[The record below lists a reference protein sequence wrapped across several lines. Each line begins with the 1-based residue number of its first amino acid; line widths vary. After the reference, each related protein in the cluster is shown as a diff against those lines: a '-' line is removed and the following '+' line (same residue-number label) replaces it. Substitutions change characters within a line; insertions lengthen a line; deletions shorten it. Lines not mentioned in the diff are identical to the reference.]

1 MYNSISNY
9 YKVQSHIYDLTRW
22 SFLFGRSKLFSK
34 LPNLPKNA
42 SILDLGC
49 GTGYQ
54 LSSLRKRYPEAHII
68 GLDASSDMLKKA
80 HQKVGNNVTLLHQ
93 QYQENS
99 FPENSFDLVVCSYSL
114 TMMDEIDDILSNIR
128 YHLKQK
134 GVLVVI
140 DFDYSP
146 FDWFT
151 RWMKMNFVEMSGTVF
166 SSAKLQFPSHT
177 LESYSAYTGLWI
189 YSLFIT
195 TNI

>member
-1 MYNSISNY
+1 MYNSISTY

-22 SFLFGRSKLFSK
+22 SFLFGRSKLFSR
-34 LPNLPKNA
+34 LPDLPQNA

-54 LSSLRKRYPEAHII
+54 LSSLRKRYPKANII

-80 HQKVGNNVTLLHQ
+80 HQKLNDNVTLLHQ
-93 QYQENS
+93 QYQKSS

-114 TMMDEIDDILSNIR
+114 TMMGDIDEILSHVS
-128 YHLKQK
+128 YHLKPK
-134 GVLVVI
+134 GSFAVI
-140 DFDYSP
+140 DFDYSR

-151 RWMKMNFVEMSGTVF
+151 RWMKVNFVEMSGRVF
-166 SSAKLQFPSHT
+166 STAKHQFPSHT

-189 YSLFIT
+189 YSLFFA